1 MISNDLERVALR
13 RLRHEEPRVNGTA
26 TGHTD
31 PQQCR
36 KLRLA
41 ARIECFVYE
50 QGSTVEVMDS
60 TCSIPATTA
69 YPSTQGWIRVA
80 PTSSHVAS
88 TGHYDVEWE
97 VEFTD
102 GTFATWPNATMEELI
117 IARDLKRT

>member
-41 ARIECFVYE
+41 A
-50 QGSTVEVMDS
+50 
-60 TCSIPATTA
+60 
-69 YPSTQGWIRVA
+69 
-80 PTSSHVAS
+80 S

-102 GTFATWPNATMEELI
+102 GTFATWPNASMEELI

>member
-1 MISNDLERVALR
+1 MGFAIKRGDTKAWNIQLLQGSSGGGMDL
-13 RLRHEEPRVNGTA
+13 T
-26 TGHTD
+26 
-31 PQQCR
+31 
-36 KLRLA
+36 LA

-60 TCSIPATTA
+60 TCSVPATTT

-88 TGHYDVEWE
+88 TGHFDVEWE

-102 GTFATWPNATMEELI
+102 GTFATWPNASMEELI
-117 IARDLKRT
+117 ISRDLKRT